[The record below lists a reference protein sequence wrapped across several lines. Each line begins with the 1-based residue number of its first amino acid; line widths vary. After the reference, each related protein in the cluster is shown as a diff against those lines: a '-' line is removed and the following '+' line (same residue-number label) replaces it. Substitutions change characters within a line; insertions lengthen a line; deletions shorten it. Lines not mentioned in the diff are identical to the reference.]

1 MLTVALITIAAVAI
15 ALAGVD
21 RLLALIAVRQVARRL
36 TTLLQ
41 ATSAPAVR
49 IAGVPFLTQLLSGAY
64 RRVDV
69 TVAAFRAGGMDI
81 RGLTARLSQVR
92 APLRLL
98 LAGGPMGGRGLPADR
113 RLGGRGLP
121 ADRRLAG
128 GGLVAGEV
136 SAIATIPLAA
146 ISERLPPGLVLRR
159 QGTEFAIS
167 GFVMLMPV
175 SGTLAVKA
183 DRQQI
188 CVVPKMLGVPSLV
201 GFVMTLTGLP
211 PQLAIDK
218 LRVTDAGLEI
228 TMRGENVDLGPG

>member
-1 MLTVALITIAAVAI
+1 MLTVALITIAAVAA

-69 TVAAFRAGGMDI
+69 TVAAFRAGGIDI

-98 LAGGPMGGRGLPADR
+98 LAGGLMTGRGLPA
-113 RLGGRGLP
+113 GRGL
-121 ADRRLAG
+121 AVR
-128 GGLVAGEV
+128 GLVAGEV

-175 SGTLAVKA
+175 SGTLAIRA
-183 DRQQI
+183 NRQQI

-228 TMRGENVDLGPG
+228 TMCGENVDLGPG

>member
-1 MLTVALITIAAVAI
+1 VLTVALITIAAVAV

-49 IAGVPFLTQLLSGAY
+49 IAGVPFLTQLLSGTY

-69 TVAAFRAGGMDI
+69 TVAAFRAGGIDI

-92 APLRLL
+92 APLRLM
-98 LAGGPMGGRGLPADR
+98 LAGGPMGGRGLPAD
-113 RLGGRGLP
+113 
-121 ADRRLAG
+121 RLAG

-159 QGTEFAIS
+159 QGTKFAIS

-175 SGTLAVKA
+175 SGTLAIRA

-188 CVVPKMLGVPSLV
+188 WVVPKMLGVPSLV

-218 LRVTDAGLEI
+218 LRVTGAGLEI
-228 TMRGENVDLGPG
+228 TMRGENVVLGPG